1 MKFGPVPVGDAVG
14 AILAHSVKHAG
25 GMFKKGRVLTAD
37 DIALLKAQ
45 IGRLGR
51 SVGESAVQVHG
62 GIGMTDELAVGH
74 YLKRILAVEA
84 MLGSTDY
91 HLRRLGAG

>member
-1 MKFGPVPVGDAVG
+1 M
-14 AILAHSVKHAG
+14 
-25 GMFKKGRVLTAD
+25 
-37 DIALLKAQ
+37 
-45 IGRLGR
+45 
-51 SVGESAVQVHG
+51 QVHG

-91 HLRRLGAG
+91 HLRRVGAG